1 MFHLEISSKWNK
13 RNLFHPLFQTN
24 KYHKL
29 KIIKPKFFPILILLL
44 FSCNTA
50 NDSIYGIDISHHQ
63 GKIDWA
69 KVNNWE
75 GHKINFV
82 YIKATEGATFIDHM
96 YESNIKGARENGFLI
111 GSYHYFR
118 TTSSPEKQFNNF
130 ITVVDKDLQDLIPL
144 IDVEERK
151 YWNSKT
157 FHSNFQQFLDLV
169 EDHFGKKPMIYTVNS
184 FYNKNLAFKYRKYKF
199 LIGRYG
205 KNEPLMKDGKNWTMW
220 QFSETGKVKGI
231 PKKVDIDVL
240 NYKYDVVDL
249 VLLVDK

>member
-157 FHSNFQQFLDLV
+157 FHSNFQQFLDCHCNC
-169 EDHFGKKPMIYTVNS
+169 DS
-184 FYNKNLAFKYRKYKF
+184 
-199 LIGRYG
+199 
-205 KNEPLMKDGKNWTMW
+205 
-220 QFSETGKVKGI
+220 
-231 PKKVDIDVL
+231 
-240 NYKYDVVDL
+240 
-249 VLLVDK
+249 